1 MSEPASFDGREGARR
16 RYVIVGLGGRS
27 YLYLTAL
34 TGAHRD
40 HGELV
45 GLCDSNPGRLARA
58 AAVAARYGAPDRSTC
73 DPGDFE
79 RMLEKTK
86 ADAVIVTSPDYT
98 HADYIVRALRRG
110 RDVVTEKP
118 LAIDAE
124 SCRRIFDAR
133 RASGRRVTVGFNYRY
148 SPARTLA
155 KQVLASGAIGRITAV
170 NFEWR
175 LDTHH
180 GADYFRRWH
189 RNKRNSGG
197 LLVHKATHHFD
208 LINWW
213 LASTAREVRAE
224 GRRAFYR
231 PETATRLGLTGRG
244 ERCAGCPAFARCPV
258 KLDLS
263 ASRALT
269 GLYSENEGHDG
280 YFRDQCVFAP
290 EIDIEDTMHA
300 TIDYENGVAVN
311 YLLTAY
317 NPGEGYR
324 VVFHG
329 ERGELTLETIERPY
343 VEADGGLPRPAP
355 PELTTLTVQPLF
367 SRAYQLE
374 IPAAEGDHG
383 GGDAQML
390 SHLFGAREDPFHRA
404 ADDRAGAWSAL
415 VGIAANAPIATGAP
429 SRLDDLA
436 GDIERPDP
444 ETAPFGPEPPW
455 RSFDPSRYP
464 FMTGAKP
471 LPWPQPPASADG

>member
-1 MSEPASFDGREGARR
+1 MPKPPPSDRRESEGDRR
-16 RYVIVGLGGRS
+16 RYAIVGLGGRS
-27 YLYLTAL
+27 YLYLMAL
-34 TGAHRD
+34 TGVHRER
-40 HGELV
+40 GELV
-45 GLCDSNPGRLARA
+45 GLCDSNSGRLARA
-58 AAVAARYGAPDRSTC
+58 AAVAARNGATDCPTY

-79 RMLEKTK
+79 RMLEETK

-98 HADYIVRALRRG
+98 HADYIVRTLRSG
-110 RDVVTEKP
+110 RDVITEKP
-118 LAIDAE
+118 LTIDTE
-124 SCRRIFDAR
+124 SCRRIFAAR
-133 RASGRRVTVGFNYRY
+133 QASGRQVTVGFNYRY

-155 KQVLASGAIGRITAV
+155 KQVLMSGVIGRVSAV

-224 GRRAFYR
+224 GRRVFYR
-231 PETATRLGLTGRG
+231 PETADRLGLTGHG

-269 GLYSENEGHDG
+269 GLYAENEGYDG
-280 YFRDQCVFAP
+280 YFRDRCVFAP

-329 ERGELTLETIERPY
+329 ERGELSLETIERPY
-343 VEADGGLPRPAP
+343 VETDGSLPRPAP
-355 PELTTLTVQPLF
+355 PEVTSLIVQPLF
-367 SRAYQLE
+367 SRGYELQ
-374 IPAAEGDHG
+374 IPRAEGDHG
-383 GGDAQML
+383 GGDALML
-390 SHLFGAREDPFHRA
+390 NHLFGSQDDPFQRT

-415 VGIAANAPIATGAP
+415 VGIAANASIAAAAPI
-429 SRLDDLA
+429 RLADLA

-444 ETAPFGPEPPW
+444 EPTPFGPEPSW
-455 RSFDPSRYP
+455 GKFDPSLYP
-464 FMTGAKP
+464 FMTDARP
-471 LPWPQPPASADG
+471 LS